1 MVLKA
6 RFLLCLI
13 ALALWTACS
22 DEATSKYSN
31 RAPVRARFH
40 VLEYAELTQAIGNIG
55 EYATIRRQV
64 ENGVTKIHMTCSTG
78 AAFYNFTAESKGFEF
93 GLGGL
98 IVGTTIN
105 SAGEMEYVCYDLAC
119 PVCDR
124 AGRRLTVD
132 EGLAKCANC
141 GASFYLKD
149 EGSLYQKPTNAT
161 TASYRTRLYQYG
173 ITYNGEDIHVFN

>member
-6 RFLLCLI
+6 RILLCLI
-13 ALALWTACS
+13 ALTLWSACS
-22 DEATSKYSN
+22 DDATSKYSN

-40 VLEYAELTQAIGNIG
+40 VLEYAELTQAIGNLG

-78 AAFYNFTAESKGFEF
+78 AAF
-93 GLGGL
+93 GL

-119 PVCDR
+119 PICDR
-124 AGRRLTVD
+124 AGRRLSVD
-132 EGLAKCANC
+132 EGLAKCAHC

-161 TASYRTRLYQYG
+161 TTSYRTRLYQYG
-173 ITYNGEDIHVFN
+173 ITYNGEDIHLFN